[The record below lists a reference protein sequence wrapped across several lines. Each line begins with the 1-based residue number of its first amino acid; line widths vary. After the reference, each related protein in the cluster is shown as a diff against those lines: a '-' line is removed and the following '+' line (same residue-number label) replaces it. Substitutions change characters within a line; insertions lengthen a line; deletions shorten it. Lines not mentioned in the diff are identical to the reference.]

1 LLLVDFHPP
10 DQSANDCATGPPIG
24 GRQSTADFSHEVLQ
38 LTDDQPEVTLLGG
51 IVSELLETIFYDGHS
66 LFHAHDPGFELF
78 LPKHSLRITINQ
90 PGDAWAQFAALR
102 PQTFGRLPLGASPW
116 GVLPLAIF
124 RLKTLGVFQQPTD
137 FVPDGHFH
145 QVGAHLRVGTNPLP
159 PEPIGIRP
167 QTAIVRIGAGMA
179 FATTR
184 ADRFPIIRIATHFA
198 DQQALEEIT
207 DTTLALPGA
216 PTIFG

>member
-10 DQSANDCATGPPIG
+10 DHSANGCATGPPIG
-24 GRQSTADFSHEVLQ
+24 GRQSIADFSHEVLQ
-38 LTDDQPEVTLLGG
+38 LADDQPEVTLLGG

-66 LFHAHDPGFELF
+66 LFHAYDPGFELF

-90 PGDAWAQFAALR
+90 PGDALAQFTALR
-102 PQTFGRLPLGASPW
+102 PQTLGRLPLGATPW
-116 GVLPLAIF
+116 GVWPLMIF
-124 RLKTLGVFQQPTD
+124 RLEPLGVCEQPTD
-137 FVPDGHFH
+137 FLPDDYLH
-145 QVGAHLRVGTNPLP
+145 QVSAHLRVGTNPVP
-159 PEPIGIRP
+159 PEPIGIGP
-167 QTAIVRIGAGMA
+167 QTAIIRIGAGVA
-179 FATTR
+179 FTTTR
-184 ADRFPIIRIATHFA
+184 ADRFPLIRRATHFA

>member
-1 LLLVDFHPP
+1 VYL
-10 DQSANDCATGPPIG
+10 
-24 GRQSTADFSHEVLQ
+24 SHEVLQ
-38 LTDDQPEVTLLGG
+38 LADDQPEVTLLGG

-90 PGDAWAQFAALR
+90 PGDALAQFTALH
-102 PQTFGRLPLGASPW
+102 PQTLGRLPLGTTSW

-124 RLKTLGVFQQPTD
+124 RLEPLRVFEQPTD
-137 FVPDGHFH
+137 FLPDDCLH
-145 QVGAHLRVGTNPLP
+145 QVGAHLRVRTNPVP

-167 QTAIVRIGAGMA
+167 QTAIIRIGAGVA

-198 DQQALEEIT
+198 DQ
-207 DTTLALPGA
+207 
-216 PTIFG
+216 